1 VCEPIDLGTIQQC
14 LEKVLA
20 SRAFRVAELQR
31 KFLQYAVRET
41 LGGNGHQ
48 IKEYVIA
55 TQGLG
60 RDESFDPRLDPIVRT
75 EARKLRARLAKYY
88 EAEGADDP
96 VRIEFPKG
104 SYAPCFRR
112 AEPPALTPEDAAPA
126 PATPAAA
133 STLPHN
139 ASSGR
144 RPTWFGIAAAMLC
157 VVLLAAV
164 VTALRF
170 GERGP
175 HWRREADARPESY
188 RDYRRG
194 RHFLVRFTA
203 DGVDTAVSYFEKAIH
218 EDPSFAGAYAG
229 LADSY
234 LMRPQITG
242 APSREAISKARI
254 AALRALELDPTLG
267 DAHFDLAVC
276 AEYEFDWANAEAE
289 FRKGLEL
296 TPNNA
301 VGHLWYAK
309 YLAIQGRK
317 SAVLTHRRIAAEL
330 DPVSAYALQSVAG
343 YFSVMGRYDEAIE
356 GFRDALSIEPR
367 FGLSHQGLG
376 LAYLLNGMHTEALAE
391 LKAATEL
398 MHAPRTE
405 ALLGYA
411 YAVAGQPAEAERI
424 LNTFLDRA
432 SREPFPAL
440 PIALVYIGLGD
451 KDRAFE
457 WLEKAIEQ
465 RDLDVTLQWDSPYQ
479 ALRTDPRYLKLLRR
493 MKLV

>member
-1 VCEPIDLGTIQQC
+1 MCEPNDLGTVQKC
-14 LEKVLA
+14 LERVLA
-20 SRAFRVAELQR
+20 SRAFRLAELQR
-31 KFLQYAVRET
+31 KFLQYAVQET
-41 LGGNGHQ
+41 LGGNGHH

-88 EAEGADDP
+88 ETEGADDP

-104 SYAPCFRR
+104 SYAPCFRKV
-112 AEPPALTPEDAAPA
+112 EPNLPAPDDLVPISTITAPA
-126 PATPAAA
+126 AM
-133 STLPHN
+133 LPN
-139 ASSGR
+139 NTGSR
-144 RPTWFGIAAAMLC
+144 RPTWFRIAASALC
-157 VVLLAAV
+157 VVLLATGVA
-164 VTALRF
+164 ALRS
-170 GERGP
+170 GP
-175 HWRREADARPESY
+175 EQLHFAAGSHARPDSY

-194 RHFLVRFTA
+194 RHFLVRFTP

-218 EDPSFAGAYAG
+218 EDPSFGRAYAG

-234 LMRPQITG
+234 LMQPQILG
-242 APSREAISKARI
+242 APPREVISKAKT
-254 AALRALELDPTLG
+254 AAVRALELDPTLG
-267 DAHFDLAVC
+267 EAHFDLAVC
-276 AEYEFDWANAEAE
+276 AEYEFDWAKAEAE
-289 FRKGLEL
+289 FRRGLEL
-296 TPNNA
+296 TPDNA

-343 YFSVMGRYDEAIE
+343 YFSVTGRYDEAIE
-356 GFRDALSIEPR
+356 RFRDALAIEPR

-376 LAYLLNGMHTEALAE
+376 LAYLLKGMHPEALSE

-398 MHAPRTE
+398 MQGPRTT

-411 YAVAGQPAEAERI
+411 YAVSGQPGEAQRI
-424 LNTFLDRA
+424 LDTFLDRFR
-432 SREPFPAL
+432 REPFPAL

-465 RDLDVTLQWDSPYQ
+465 RDLDVTLQWDSPYEF
-479 ALRTDPRYLKLLRR
+479 LRGDPRYLKLLRR
-493 MKLV
+493 MKLI